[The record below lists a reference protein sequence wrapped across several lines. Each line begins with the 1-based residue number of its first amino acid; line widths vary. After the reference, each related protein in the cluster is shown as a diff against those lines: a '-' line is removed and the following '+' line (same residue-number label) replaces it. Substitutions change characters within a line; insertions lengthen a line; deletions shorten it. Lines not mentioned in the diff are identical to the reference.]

1 VRLPSRAAR
10 GQIFFAAAVFL
21 ALQLFQGV
29 ICPPLSAA
37 FKRVGRGQN
46 PPAFTAVDIEGRERR
61 SADLLG
67 DKVTVVVFWATWSPR
82 SREILADLETLSAEL
97 GEGSFQVVA
106 INAEHEH
113 ITDRDRASIREM
125 VGELGSSALVL
136 FDRGLTAYN
145 DYGVMA
151 LPSSLVVD
159 ERGIVTFDLAGWPTT
174 MRSDLSDAVKKA
186 LGLPTSVELRPPEE
200 YKAKNGALMYYNF
213 GRRLMEKGQEEKA
226 EAQLT
231 EAVRRDPDFVK
242 PRLSLGVFFKKSGRL
257 DEARAQF
264 DKVKELD
271 PANVEVGYQAAAV
284 SLRSARFAEAESLFG
299 TLKEEFPEREEFA
312 LGLALAHK
320 YQGHDEEYGKA
331 KALAAT
337 LLAAEPRVHYEF
349 GAVAESQGD
358 METAARLYRR
368 AVGGAL
374 RK

>member
-1 VRLPSRAAR
+1 
-10 GQIFFAAAVFL
+10 
-21 ALQLFQGV
+21 
-29 ICPPLSAA
+29 
-37 FKRVGRGQN
+37 
-46 PPAFTAVDIEGRERR
+46 VDFEGRERG
-61 SADLLG
+61 SGEFLG
-67 DKVTVVVFWATWSPR
+67 KKVTVVVFWATWSPR
-82 SREILADLETLSAEL
+82 SREILVDLETLAEEL

-113 ITDRDRASIREM
+113 ITDSDRTSIREM
-125 VGELGSSALVL
+125 VQNLGLSALVL
-136 FDRGLTAYN
+136 LDRGLVAYN

-226 EAQLT
+226 EAQLL
-231 EAVRRDPDFVK
+231 ESVQRDPDFVK
-242 PRLSLGVFFKKSGRL
+242 PRLVLGIFFKKSGRL
-257 DEARAQF
+257 DDARAQF

-271 PANVEVGYQAAAV
+271 PANSEVGYQAAAV
-284 SLRSARFAEAESLFG
+284 SLRSERFDEAEGLFG
-299 TLKEEFPEREEFA
+299 NLRDEFPEREEFA

-320 YQGHDEEYGKA
+320 YQGHEEEYGKA
-331 KALAAT
+331 RALAAT
-337 LLAAEPRVHYEF
+337 LLAAEPRIHYEF

-358 METAARLYRR
+358 METAALLYRR
-368 AVGGAL
+368 AIAGAL
-374 RK
+374 KK